1 MLIGILATLVS
12 IWVVLLAVLSVL
24 EGIALWTTDG
34 SVRAVY
40 HGAANHVH
48 YWWIRVGLL
57 MLLVAVAMV
66 GLALVNK
73 VVIAP

>member
-1 MLIGILATLVS
+1 MLIGILATLDT
-12 IWVVLLAVLSVL
+12 IWVVLLAVLSVV
-24 EGIALWTTDG
+24 EGIALWATDG
-34 SVRAVY
+34 SVRAAY

-48 YWWIRVGLL
+48 YWWVRVGLL
-57 MLLVAVAMV
+57 TILVAVAMV